1 MSAGDVCINIQAT
14 CQRFVTMVLSAPRE
28 TPACHH
34 FNWDSEWQLKTK
46 TTTTKPSLL
55 LSPGKPARH
64 MRLCKWSDNDGDHGT
79 VVSGS
84 CNIPYITAKANG
96 RHFGFHGKISLG
108 YLFAIVFCCVIII
121 MWGWLGTE
129 PKASHEFFQITP
141 CWVSLSQTGRKS
153 CEGDTAW
160 PSVRRTQ
167 PTCSPDV
174 LTLVVPCLAFP
185 IVAATLREKADTLWV
200 TGHRAIFLKIL
211 RTRSLSGWVTQSSLH
226 SILKYFHSGQ

>member
-1 MSAGDVCINIQAT
+1 MTTQKQNNNDKTKSAPLPRQTSKAHSKSCDYVSGQIMT
-14 CQRFVTMVLSAPRE
+14 VTMAPWL
-28 TPACHH
+28 P
-34 FNWDSEWQLKTK
+34 
-46 TTTTKPSLL
+46 
-55 LSPGKPARH
+55 
-64 MRLCKWSDNDGDHGT
+64 
-79 VVSGS
+79 
-84 CNIPYITAKANG
+84 CNIPYITAKANE

-185 IVAATLREKADTLWV
+185 IVAATLREKADTLWD
-200 TGHRAIFLKIL
+200 TGHRAVFPKIL